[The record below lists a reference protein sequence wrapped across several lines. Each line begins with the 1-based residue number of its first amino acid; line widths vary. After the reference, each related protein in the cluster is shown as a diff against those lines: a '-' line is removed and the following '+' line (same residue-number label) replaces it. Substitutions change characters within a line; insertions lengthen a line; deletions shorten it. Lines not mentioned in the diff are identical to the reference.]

1 MPAIKITGFLGKSP
15 KMSPELLPAS
25 AAQVATNCK
34 LYSGDL
40 IPFTTPHVV
49 GSTSRSGTIRT
60 LYGLRNPST
69 NALVWLS
76 WLTDV
81 DIITPAN
88 DESGEQRFYYT
99 GDGAPK
105 VSTYARAT
113 SGSAP
118 YPSTNGYYDLGLPL
132 PTTVPT
138 TTATA
143 FTAITAGG
151 ISARSRDNSN
161 NATITTSSAHNI
173 KNGALVSI
181 TNFTDSTFNTVTTV
195 TVTSTTSFTYY
206 NPGSAVASGTTAAG
220 TIDLGGQIQ
229 SRNYLYTWYTP
240 WFEESIGSEPSTTLF
255 IKEGQIVTVSNLPTT
270 PPAGNNFV
278 RGIRLYRTLAGT
290 TDAEYYLLKTLWFPN
305 TITTVSRSSNISTVT
320 LQYPHNFL
328 VGDRFKI
335 SGCSSA
341 TFDITGGIVT
351 DTTDDY
357 TFTYAQT
364 AATISSTAASGTLYY
379 DVSETAPT
387 GTARYWGDGSYSFTD
402 DFNYRSLTTTL
413 ATTEYVA
420 PPSDLQGLTV
430 VQNTF
435 LAGFVGNTL
444 YFSEPSAFH
453 AWPEAYKRSFESA
466 IVGLASVG
474 SQLIVLTESYP
485 YILDGSDPA
494 VMSQAKLPA
503 QYPCLNPKSIVVA
516 SFGVVYSTH
525 DGLAIYSSTSGA
537 QLLTRVVH
545 SSDTWNESLD
555 PSTLVGVSY
564 KDTYFASHSAG
575 AIVFESGSKP
585 DSPSFVDS
593 DFIFSAAWYD
603 SLTNVLYLTS
613 GTSGDVYHWDDLD
626 QPHLEMQWKSKVLI
640 TPEFIN
646 LGAARVVADYA
657 TVATPYVWD
666 SAAVN
671 WNLAT
676 QIWDIDDPITFNLYV
691 NKQLFF
697 TRACIDSDV
706 FRLPAG
712 YKSDTFELE
721 LLSTIRVRAI
731 HIGDTPTSLRSV

>member
-40 IPFTTPHVV
+40 IPFTTPHIV
-49 GSTSRSGTIRT
+49 GSTSRTGTVRT
-60 LYGLRNPST
+60 LYGLRNPDT
-69 NALVWLS
+69 NDLVWLS

-88 DESGEQRFYYT
+88 DELGEQRFYYT

-105 VSTYARAT
+105 VSTYTRAT
-113 SGSAP
+113 NGSAP

-132 PTTVPT
+132 PTTTPT
-138 TTATA
+138 TVATA
-143 FTAITAGG
+143 FTAITAAG

-161 NATITTSSAHNI
+161 NATITTSAAHNI

-181 TNFTDSTFNTVTTV
+181 TNFTDSTFNTSTTV
-195 TVTSTTSFTYY
+195 TVTSPTSFTYY
-206 NPGSAVASGTTAAG
+206 NPGAAVASGTTAAG

-229 SRNYLYTWYTP
+229 SRNYLYTWFTP

-255 IKEGQIVTVSNLPTT
+255 IKEGQIVTVSGLPTA
-270 PPAGNNFV
+270 PPSGNNFV

-290 TDAEYYLLKTLWFPN
+290 TGAEYYLLKTLWFPN
-305 TITTVSRSSNISTVT
+305 TITKVARASNVATVT

-328 VGDRFKI
+328 SDDRFKI
-335 SGCSSA
+335 ANCSDA
-341 TFDITGGIVT
+341 TFDIIDGVVI
-351 DTTDDY
+351 DTIDQY
-357 TFTYAQT
+357 TFTFAE
-364 AATISSTAASGTLYY
+364 IGFDIPEVSASGTLYY
-379 DVSETAPT
+379 DVSETLT
-387 GTARYWGDGSYSFTD
+387 STARYWGDSSYSFTD
-402 DFNYRSLTTTL
+402 DFNYLSLTTTL

-420 PPSDLQGLTV
+420 PPGNLQGLTV

-444 YFSEPSAFH
+444 YFSEPNAFH
-453 AWPEAYKRSFESA
+453 AWPEAYKRSFEST

-474 SQLIVLTESYP
+474 SQLLVLTESYP

-516 SFGVVYSTH
+516 SFGVVYATH
-525 DGLAIYSSTSGA
+525 DGLAIWSSTSGA

-555 PSTLVGVSY
+555 PSTLIGVSY

-593 DFIFSAAWYD
+593 NFIFSSAWYD
-603 SLTNVLYLTS
+603 SVTNVLYLTS
-613 GTSGDVYHWDDLD
+613 GTSGDIYHWDDLE
-626 QPHLEMQWKSKVLI
+626 QPHLQMQWKSKVLI

-646 LGAARVVADYA
+646 LGAARVVADY
-657 TVATPYVWD
+657 TTTDIPYVWNTTD
-666 SAAVN
+666 VN
-671 WNLAT
+671 WESAN
-676 QIWDIDDPITFNLYV
+676 QDWDIDDPIIFNLYV
-691 NKQLFF
+691 NKELLF
-697 TRACIDSDV
+697 TRTCSDSSV

-712 YKSDTFELE
+712 YKSDTFEIEIESLV
-721 LLSTIRVRAI
+721 RVRAI
-731 HIGDTPTSLRSV
+731 HLGDTPTSLRAV

>member
-40 IPFTTPHVV
+40 IPFTTPHIV
-49 GSTSRSGTIRT
+49 GSTSRNETVRT
-60 LYGLRNPST
+60 LYGLRNPDT
-69 NALVWLS
+69 DDLVWLS
-76 WLTDV
+76 WTTDV
-81 DIITPAN
+81 NIITPAN
-88 DESGEQRFYYT
+88 DELGEQRFYYT

-105 VSTYARAT
+105 VSTYERAT

-132 PTTVPT
+132 PTTTPT
-138 TTATA
+138 TVATS
-143 FTAITAGG
+143 FTAITSG
-151 ISARSRDNSN
+151 ITRSRDNSN
-161 NATITTSSAHNI
+161 NTTITTSVAHNI

-181 TNFTDSTFNTVTTV
+181 SGFTDSTFNTVSTV

-206 NPGSAVASGTTAAG
+206 NAGSAVASGSTAG

-255 IKEGQIVTVSNLPTT
+255 IKEGQIVTVSGLPTA
-270 PPAGNNFV
+270 PPSGNNFV

-290 TDAEYYLLKTLWFPN
+290 TGAEYYLLKTLWFPN
-305 TITTVSRSSNISTVT
+305 TITKVSRSSNVATVT

-328 VGDRFKI
+328 PDDRFKI
-335 SGCSSA
+335 AGCSDA
-341 TFDITGGIVT
+341 TFDIVGGVVI
-351 DTTDDY
+351 DTIDQY
-357 TFTYAQT
+357 TFTFAET
-364 AATISSTAASGTLYY
+364 GFDIPEVTASGTLYY
-379 DVSETAPT
+379 DVSETST
-387 GTARYWGDGSYSFTD
+387 STARYWGDGSYSFTD
-402 DFNYRSLTTTL
+402 DFNYLSLTTTL
-413 ATTEYVA
+413 TTTEYVA
-420 PPSDLQGLTV
+420 PPADLQGLTV

-444 YFSEPSAFH
+444 YFSEPNAFY
-453 AWPEAYKRSFESA
+453 AWPEAYKRSFEST

-516 SFGVVYSTH
+516 SFGIVYATH

-575 AIVFESGSKP
+575 AIVFEGGSKP

-593 DFIFSAAWYD
+593 NFIFSATWYD
-603 SLTNVLYLTS
+603 SLTNILYLTS
-613 GTSGDVYHWDDLD
+613 GTTGDVYHWDDLE
-626 QPHLEMQWKSKVLI
+626 QPHLPMQWKSKVLI

-646 LGAARVVADYA
+646 LGAARVVADYS
-657 TVATPYVWD
+657 TTDTPYVWD
-666 SAAVN
+666 TTDINWESAD
-671 WNLAT
+671 
-676 QIWDIDDPITFNLYV
+676 QDWDIDNPLIFRLYV
-691 NKQLFF
+691 NKELLF
-697 TRACIDSDV
+697 TRVCYDSGV

-712 YKSDTFELE
+712 YKSDTFEIEIESLV
-721 LLSTIRVRAI
+721 RVRAI
-731 HIGDTPTSLRSV
+731 HLGDTPTSLRGV

>member
-40 IPFTTPHVV
+40 IPFTTPHVT
-49 GSTSRSGTIRT
+49 GSTSRTGTIRT
-60 LYGLRNPST
+60 LYGLRNPDT
-69 NALVWLS
+69 DELVWLS

-88 DESGEQRFYYT
+88 DELGEQRFYYT

-138 TTATA
+138 TVATS
-143 FTAITAGG
+143 FTAITAAG

-161 NATITTSSAHNI
+161 NATITTTSAHNI
-173 KNGALVSI
+173 KDGALVSI
-181 TNFTDSTFNTVTTV
+181 TNFTDSTFNTSTTV
-195 TVTSTTSFTYY
+195 IVTSPTSFTYY
-206 NPGSAVASGTTAAG
+206 SPGSAVASGTTAAG

-255 IKEGQIVTVSNLPTT
+255 IKEGQIVTVSGLPTA
-270 PPAGNNFV
+270 PPTGNNFI

-290 TDAEYYLLKTLWFPN
+290 TGAEYYLLKTLWFPN
-305 TITTVSRSSNISTVT
+305 TITTVSRTTTVSTVT
-320 LQYPHNFL
+320 LEYPHNFL

-335 SGCSSA
+335 SGCSST
-341 TFDITGGIVT
+341 TFNITGGIVV
-351 DTTDDY
+351 DTIDQY
-357 TFTYAQT
+357 TFTYTQ
-364 AATISSTAASGTLYY
+364 AADDVVSTTASGTLYY
-379 DVSETAPT
+379 DISETASD
-387 GTARYWGDGSYSFTD
+387 TARYWGDSSYSFTD
-402 DFNYRSLTTTL
+402 DFNYLSLSTVLT
-413 ATTEYVA
+413 TTEYVA
-420 PPSDLQGLTV
+420 PPADLQGLTV

-444 YFSEPSAFH
+444 YFSEPNAFY
-453 AWPEAYKRSFESA
+453 AWPEAYKRSFEST

-474 SQLIVLTESYP
+474 SQLLVLTESYP

-494 VMSQAKLPA
+494 VMAQAKLPA
-503 QYPCLNPKSIVVA
+503 QYPCLNRKSIVVA
-516 SFGVVYSTH
+516 SFGVVYATH
-525 DGLAIYSSTSGA
+525 DGLAIWSSTSGA

-593 DFIFSAAWYD
+593 DFKFSSAWYD
-603 SLTNVLYLTS
+603 SLTNILYVTS
-613 GTSGDVYHWDDLD
+613 GTTGDVYHWDDLE
-626 QPHLEMQWKSKVLI
+626 QPHLQMQWKSKVLV

-657 TVATPYVWD
+657 TVDTPYVWD
-666 SAAVN
+666 SATVDWDA
-671 WNLAT
+671 AT
-676 QIWDIDDPITFNLYV
+676 QTWDIDDPITFNLYV
-691 NKQLFF
+691 NKELIF
-697 TRACIDSDV
+697 TRDCYDSNT

-712 YKSDTFELE
+712 YKSDTFEIE
-721 LLSTIRVRAI
+721 VLSVIRIRAI
-731 HIGDTPTSLRSV
+731 HIGDTPTSLRGV